1 MKSIKALGI
10 KAPNSSFLV
19 GNMLKAA
26 AGDDLI
32 ITLSPGSEKGL
43 DSVAKKYGYGLEITR
58 SDKDVTARLT
68 KAGRIPEE
76 IDVTG
81 EACPGPVIIVGDR
94 LKEMAIGDRLKVKSS
109 SKETID
115 DLAVSVPGMA
125 GKVSE
130 QGMEGDRH
138 FVVLEKIEKK
148 AISSAGVD
156 RDKVLVVQS
165 NGIGNAERAYAT
177 FIFSKAS
184 LSMGKQ
190 VTIFLLMD
198 GVSIARKGNAATVKH
213 PAFERLDKLMAEV
226 LKAGALVY
234 VCELSATFRG
244 MKQAD
249 LVDGTK
255 LAGAATYITLLSDPS
270 FAIVNF

>member
-1 MKSIKALGI
+1 MKSVKALGI

-26 AGDDLI
+26 PDEDLI
-32 ITLSPGSEKGL
+32 VALSAGSEKGL
-43 DSVAKKYGYGLEITR
+43 YGVAKKYGYDLAVA
-58 SDKDVTARLT
+58 SDGKDVTARFT
-68 KAGRIPEE
+68 KAGKKTEE

-81 EACPGPVIIVGDR
+81 ETCPGPVIMVGDR
-94 LKEMAIGDRLKVKSS
+94 LKDMAIGDRIKVKNS
-109 SKETID
+109 SKESID
-115 DLAVSVPGMA
+115 DIAVSVPGMA
-125 GKVSE
+125 GKVTE
-130 QGMEGDRH
+130 QGMDGDRH
-138 FVVLEKIEKK
+138 FVVIEKVEKK
-148 AISSAGVD
+148 AASVAGVD

-190 VTIFLLMD
+190 VTIFMLMD
-198 GVSIARKGNAATVKH
+198 GVSIARKGNAEKVKH

-226 LKAGALVY
+226 IKSGARVY

-249 LVDGTK
+249 LVDGAK

-270 FAIVNF
+270 YAIVNF